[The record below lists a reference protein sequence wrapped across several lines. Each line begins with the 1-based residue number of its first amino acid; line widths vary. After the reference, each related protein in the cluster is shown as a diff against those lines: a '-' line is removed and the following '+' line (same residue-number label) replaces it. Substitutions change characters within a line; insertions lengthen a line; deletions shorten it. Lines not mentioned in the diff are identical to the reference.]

1 MDNSNNYSLKTI
13 LKHGEAPINSFVSGQ
28 LDRWGDYFGIQRRYN
43 EPCKVWMSGMYGKTS
58 SNASWISSVAVSD
71 TCRNPDPVVT
81 FDPPFN
87 NGTLFPNP
95 AIEWIVYDFSLEE
108 TSMIV
113 ISLFDAQGKLVKT
126 LFNDQANK
134 GENRLS
140 FNSFF
145 LKKGLYIIRVT
156 ENKNVLFTKKFIKK
170 L

>member
-1 MDNSNNYSLKTI
+1 
-13 LKHGEAPINSFVSGQ
+13 
-28 LDRWGDYFGIQRRYN
+28 
-43 EPCKVWMSGMYGKTS
+43 MYGKTS

-156 ENKNVLFTKKFIKK
+156 ENKNVLFTKKFIKIN
-170 L
+170 